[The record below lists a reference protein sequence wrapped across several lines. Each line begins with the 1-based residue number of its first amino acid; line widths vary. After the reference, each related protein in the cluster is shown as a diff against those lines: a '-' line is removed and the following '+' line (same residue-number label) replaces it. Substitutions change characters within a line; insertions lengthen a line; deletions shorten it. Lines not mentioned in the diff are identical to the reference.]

1 MSYEIEE
8 VGIKGT
14 DSYRLFFKRNKQYIS
29 PFHDVKLFTTTPGVY
44 RMIVE
49 IPRWT
54 NAKLEISKNEVYNPI
69 KQDMKKGK
77 LRFVDNCFPYHGYIW
92 YFYLMSDT
100 LL

>member
-1 MSYEIEE
+1 MFYETEE
-8 VGIKGT
+8 TGIKDTHSFRIFLKCNNNGE
-14 DSYRLFFKRNKQYIS
+14 KRYVS
-29 PFHDVKLFTTTPGVY
+29 PFHDINLFTKIPGVV

-69 KQDMKKGK
+69 KQDNKKGK

-92 YFYLMSDT
+92 
-100 LL
+100 

>member
-8 VGIKGT
+8 SGTKGT
-14 DSYRLFFKRNKQYIS
+14 DSYRIFFKHNNNGEKHFVS
-29 PFHDVKLFTTTPGVY
+29 PFHDINLFTNHSGVF
-44 RMIVE
+44 RMVVE

-69 KQDMKKGK
+69 KQDTKKGK

-92 YFYLMSDT
+92 
-100 LL
+100 